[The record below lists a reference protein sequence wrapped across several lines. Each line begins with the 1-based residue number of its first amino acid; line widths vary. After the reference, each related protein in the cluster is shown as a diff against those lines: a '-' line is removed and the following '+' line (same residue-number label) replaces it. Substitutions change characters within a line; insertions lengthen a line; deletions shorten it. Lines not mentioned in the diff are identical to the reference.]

1 MKHLI
6 LITGPKGH
14 GKDTV
19 AKEIRDQLGYDSCP
33 SCYRHYRAHLE
44 ALALPLKQMAG
55 TVAGI
60 SMHDL
65 EDRVIKEAVH
75 PALGM
80 SPRDFQITVGKALTD
95 RDLAFFVKLWKQR
108 ADRSACPIGIVSDMR
123 FLHEHDCFRELYP
136 DTTIHVINVRRKD
149 APCPG
154 EGTAPPLPSE
164 IMGWCPPLG
173 AYPLETVEGRF
184 DLLTHTVRVFLQRGG
199 LL

>member
-19 AKEIRDQLGYDSCP
+19 AKEIRDQLGYDSRP

-44 ALALPLKQMAG
+44 ALALPLKQMTG

-108 ADRSACPIGIVSDMR
+108 ADRSACPVGIGSDMR
-123 FLHEHDCFRELYP
+123 FPHEHDCFRELYP
-136 DTTIHVINVRRKD
+136 DTTIHVINVRRRGASYPEED
-149 APCPG
+149 M
-154 EGTAPPLPSE
+154 PLSE
-164 IMGWCPPLG
+164 VMGWCPPLE
-173 AYPLETVEGRF
+173 AYPLETIEGRF